1 VIRGVRDGQ
10 QGVLT
15 ALLLEARAL
24 RQRPLLGLATTLAL
38 VLLGLL
44 ARLPLDTYGP
54 EAPFLTFWPAVVLG
68 PLLGG
73 VQGGVLAVVLSGL
86 LGWYLD
92 LHPEEGSFGQSLP
105 IALALFAYTLVAVFI
120 VSFVRIID
128 IQLDRL
134 AQEREL
140 YEELFKDLQHR
151 VANNLQIL
159 SSLLQ
164 SQEKDAEPSARAA
177 LRQARLRL
185 STVANL
191 NRRLYDPRNQDVPV
205 GEVLRRLCD
214 DIVASADASPIEC
227 RVEAGADIRLST
239 KPLLALSLIVNEL
252 VTNALKH
259 AFPKAAAGTIVVGLA
274 LDGDQL
280 LLTVKDDGVGVSDEA
295 PTGAGLGMRIVE
307 GLTSQLGGALE
318 RGVGTAGAE
327 FRMRFPK

>member
-1 VIRGVRDGQ
+1 MIRGVRNGQ
-10 QGVLT
+10 HGVLT
-15 ALLLEARAL
+15 TLLLEARAL
-24 RQRPLLGLATTLAL
+24 RQRPVLGLATTLAL
-38 VLLGLL
+38 VLFGLL

-73 VQGGVLAVVLSGL
+73 IQGGVLAVVLSGL
-86 LGWYLD
+86 LAWYLD
-92 LHPEEGSFGQSLP
+92 LQPEGSFGPSLP
-105 IALALFAYTLVAVFI
+105 IALALFAYTLVAAFI
-120 VSFVRIID
+120 VSFVHIVD

-151 VANNLQIL
+151 AANNLQIL

-205 GEVLRRLCD
+205 GDVLRRLCD
-214 DIVASADASPIEC
+214 DIVASAGASPIEC

-252 VTNALKH
+252 VTNAIKH

-295 PTGAGLGMRIVE
+295 LPGAGLGMRIVE

-318 RGVGTAGAE
+318 RGVGTSGAE